1 MAHYASDCWDAE
13 ILTSYGWIEAVGC
26 ADRSA
31 FDLENHARATGKEY
45 NFLPLVF
52 GLFMLKRVI
61 FLHIIDLIISKES
74 S

>member
-45 NFLPLVF
+45 NFCHWYLAF
-52 GLFMLKRVI
+52 LFS
-61 FLHIIDLIISKES
+61 HIIDLIISKVS